1 MEERTYRDP
10 SRRVF
15 LCLGFLALAAFLGGA
30 AALATGVARVVLTSL
45 AVPVA
50 ALAVRSLFFRLV
62 ATAGGLRVHG
72 PLGNRAYAWSEIE
85 RIEVGRDSVNSMNP
99 LMIFSHQW
107 VPVAYLTNGRRV
119 RLTEITS
126 YTIRESARDGTMAA
140 RAARELELARVAA
153 P

>member
-99 LMIFSHQW
+99 LIFSHQW